1 MKDQVEAYRAQLA
14 DATAG
19 AAGLQELLAAQ
30 QAVAE
35 SYRREANRAI
45 MRLSELE
52 HTSQQT
58 GGLEEILKSYK
69 EQEEMKRTA
78 LAEQLKQQQAQ
89 IAATV
94 QQQTLQRSFSIEDVH
109 KGLDELRGELKNARE
124 REELQQ
130 AQLTAARLVVT

>member
-1 MKDQVEAYRAQLA
+1 
-14 DATAG
+14 
-19 AAGLQELLAAQ
+19 
-30 QAVAE
+30 
-35 SYRREANRAI
+35 
-45 MRLSELE
+45 
-52 HTSQQT
+52 
-58 GGLEEILKSYK
+58 
-69 EQEEMKRTA
+69 MKRTA